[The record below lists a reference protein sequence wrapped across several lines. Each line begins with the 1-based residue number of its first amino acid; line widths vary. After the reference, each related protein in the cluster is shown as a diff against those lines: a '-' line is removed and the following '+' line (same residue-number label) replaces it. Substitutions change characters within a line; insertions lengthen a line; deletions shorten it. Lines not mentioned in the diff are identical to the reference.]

1 MKKDC
6 FFCGKR
12 IKSGR
17 YCIICAQKYMMGN
30 IAIAEKNILGMKTGK
45 FMLIETSDFQKLFPQ
60 IDINEKDVFS
70 VTSNYFKKLASVVIA
85 D

>member
-1 MKKDC
+1 LKKVC

-12 IKSGR
+12 IISGR
-17 YCIICAQKYMMGN
+17 YCALCAQKYMMGN

-45 FMLIETSDFQKLFPQ
+45 FMLIETPDFQKLFPQ
-60 IDINEKDVFS
+60 IDIYEKDVFS
-70 VTSNYFKKLASVVIA
+70 VPKKYFKKLASVVIA